1 MERPAS
7 GTDYSIAW
15 GEAEVGSDGRS
26 RRGRNRPWSAA
37 EAGTRRDS
45 LSRSGPLAD
54 EEPPGQRQTDWLA
67 MLGHELRNPVGAI
80 ANGLELVKAG
90 SLDSDGLART
100 VEMMQRQVS
109 QVEDLLDDLLDGV
122 RLAHGKLEIARE
134 PVDLAQVALDAL
146 DTIGPRIDA
155 GRHTLAVVLP
165 PAGTLWVL
173 GDHGRLIDVVVNLLD
188 NAAKYTRPGGHVE
201 LEMRGCGEMASIT
214 VRDTGV
220 GITSERMQDIF
231 DPFAQGD
238 GQPVG
243 ARGLGLGLAL
253 VRSLLELHGGG
264 ITARSAGKDTGSEF
278 EARLPRMRR
287 INGHAPAGTERRLP
301 RRD

>member
-7 GTDYSIAW
+7 DTDTSIAW
-15 GEAEVGSDGRS
+15 GEAEVRSDVRP
-26 RRGRNRPWSAA
+26 RRGRNGPRPAA
-37 EAGTRRDS
+37 EAATRRDS

-54 EEPPGQRQTDWLA
+54 EEPPGQRRTDWLA

-90 SLDSDGLART
+90 SLDSDGLARI

-134 PVDLAQVALDAL
+134 PVDLAQVGLNAL
-146 DTIGPRIDA
+146 DTIGPRIDSR
-155 GRHTLAVVLP
+155 RHTLSVVLP

-201 LEMRGCGEMASIT
+201 LEISGCGEMASIA

-231 DPFAQGD
+231 DPFVQGD
-238 GQPVG
+238 GEPGG

-264 ITARSAGKDTGSEF
+264 ITARSAGKERGSEF

-287 INGHAPAGTERRLP
+287 INGHAGHGAGSGVP
-301 RRD
+301 R